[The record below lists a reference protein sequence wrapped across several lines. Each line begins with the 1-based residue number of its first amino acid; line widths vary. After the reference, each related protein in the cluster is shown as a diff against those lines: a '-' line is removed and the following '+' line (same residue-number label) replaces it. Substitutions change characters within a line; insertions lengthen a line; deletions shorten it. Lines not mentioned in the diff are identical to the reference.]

1 MDFICKAFYDLSL
14 DELYEI
20 MKIRQE
26 VFVVEQTCPYLD
38 ADGKDQVGWH
48 LFGRNEAGEMVAYTR
63 ILPAGISYKK
73 YPSIGRVLTTAQERG
88 TGTGKLLMS
97 ATLKELTQLFG
108 NSDIKISAQ
117 CYLEKFYK
125 EFGFEPVGE
134 SYLEDDIPHV
144 AMIRSK
150 SNG

>member
-1 MDFICKAFYDLSL
+1 MEFVCKPFYDLSL

-38 ADGKDQVGWH
+38 ADGKDQEGWH
-48 LFGRNEAGEMVAYTR
+48 LYGTNQKGEMVAYTR
-63 ILPAGISYKK
+63 ILPAGISYEN
-73 YPSIGRVLTTAQERG
+73 YPSIGRVLTTESERG
-88 TGTGKLLMS
+88 TGAGKLLMS
-97 ATLKELTQLFG
+97 VTIEKLEQLFG
-108 NSDIKISAQ
+108 SLDIKISAQ

-125 EFGFEPVGE
+125 DFGFEPVGE
-134 SYLEDDIPHV
+134 SYLEDDIPHI

-150 SNG
+150 SA